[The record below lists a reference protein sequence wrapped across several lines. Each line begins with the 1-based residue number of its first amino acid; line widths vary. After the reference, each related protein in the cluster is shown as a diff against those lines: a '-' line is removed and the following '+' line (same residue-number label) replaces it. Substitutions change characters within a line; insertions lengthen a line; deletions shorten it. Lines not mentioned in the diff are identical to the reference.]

1 LSEPAYVLDSTA
13 FYAGIPYLG
22 SGLYYTTYL
31 VLEEVKHHNV
41 GSSLIHSRVQVTEP
55 SPESMDR
62 VKSTAAK
69 TGDIGA
75 LSRTDI
81 SLLALGLDL
90 MKRDGGVNLVSDDFA
105 VRNVAEVLNIPLAP
119 TSMKGGEWKTIS
131 WKIYCRGCGKTY
143 TNPKLTVCPVCGTQ
157 LLRKASNG

>member
-1 LSEPAYVLDSTA
+1 MSEPVYILDSTA
-13 FYAGIPYLG
+13 FYAGIPYQG
-22 SGLYYTTYL
+22 NGRYYTTYL

-55 SPESMDR
+55 TQASLNK
-62 VKSTAAK
+62 VKMTASK

-75 LSRTDI
+75 LSQTDI

-90 MKRDGGVNLVSDDFA
+90 MGGDGGASLVSDDFA
-105 VRNVAEVLNIPLAP
+105 VRNVAEVLSIPLAP
-119 TSMKGGEWKTIS
+119 TSLKGGEWKNIT

-143 TNPKLTVCPVCGTQ
+143 TNPKLTVCPVCGTK
-157 LLRKASNG
+157 LIRKASSS